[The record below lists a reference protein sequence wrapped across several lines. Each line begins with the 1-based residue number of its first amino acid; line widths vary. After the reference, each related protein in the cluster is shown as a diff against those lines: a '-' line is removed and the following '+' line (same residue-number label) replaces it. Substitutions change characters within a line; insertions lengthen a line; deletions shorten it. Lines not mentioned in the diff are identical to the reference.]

1 MPNPEEVRRDRIESS
16 ERNAAN
22 CQELAAKVVNE
33 EDRQRWLTM
42 REFWL
47 DRARSAAAKA
57 PHQLN

>member
-16 ERNAAN
+16 ERKAAN
-22 CQELAAKVVNE
+22 CRELAAKAANE

-47 DRARSAAAKA
+47 NRARTAAAEA
-57 PHQLN
+57 THLLN